1 MIQIKGNELYSFQTV
16 FPPKVEKNVRIRTR
30 LVTCTI
36 VNNHSGKSN
45 MEIMKAVLGLEDGQF
60 VVGEGFGIEGEC
72 AGELVFNTQ
81 MTGYMESLTDPSY
94 FGQILMFTFPLIGNY
109 GVDPQ
114 NFQNEKVCAL
124 GCVTKEIC
132 EKPAA
137 SPSIRSF
144 FEEKHLLGMSGV
156 DTRALTIKTR
166 VHGTMRAALV
176 VGCDDGDYAV
186 NLARRTPQITDIIPI
201 PEVSCRQPYRVFGK
215 GKRIAVID
223 LGIKKNMI
231 TSLAKRGGDLYV
243 FPHDVTSEQVRAC
256 KPDALFVSNGPGDP
270 KQAVHAIRCIRELLG
285 QLPIFG
291 ICMGNQVSALAIGGD
306 TYKLK
311 FGHRGANQPVR
322 FKDGRIFITTQNHGF
337 AVDEDSLPEGCR
349 VTYTNVN
356 DGTVE
361 GFENK
366 DLKLTTVQFH
376 PEAHGG
382 PRDTE
387 AHFFDA
393 LYRRIS

>member
-1 MIQIKGNELYSFQTV
+1 
-16 FPPKVEKNVRIRTR
+16 
-30 LVTCTI
+30 
-36 VNNHSGKSN
+36 
-45 MEIMKAVLGLEDGQF
+45 MEIMKAVLGLEDGQY
-60 VVGEGFGIEGEC
+60 VIGEGFGVEGEC

-109 GVDPQ
+109 GVDLQ
-114 NFQNEKVCAL
+114 NFQNRNICAL
-124 GCVTKEIC
+124 GCITKEIC

-137 SPSIRSF
+137 QPSIRSF
-144 FEEKHLLGMSGV
+144 FEENNLLGISGI
-156 DTRALTIKTR
+156 DTRALTIKLR

-176 VGCDDGDYAV
+176 IGSDDGDAAV
-186 NLARRTPQITDIIPI
+186 RLARKTPSITDIVPI
-201 PEVSCRQPYRVFGK
+201 PEVSCRQPYHIAGT

-231 TSLAKRGGDLYV
+231 TSLRKRGGDLHI
-243 FPHDVTSEQVRAC
+243 FPYNSTAKQVLAC
-256 KPDALFVSNGPGDP
+256 RPDALFVSNGPGDP
-270 KQAVHAIRCIRELLG
+270 KQATDAIRCIRELLG

-291 ICMGNQVSALAIGGD
+291 ICMGNQVSALALGGN

-322 FKDGRIFITTQNHGF
+322 YKDGRIFITTQNHGF
-337 AVDEDSLPEGCR
+337 AVDADSLPEGSK
-349 VTYTNVN
+349 VTYINVN

-361 GFENK
+361 GFENEK
-366 DLKLTTVQFH
+366 LCLTTVQFH

-387 AHFFDA
+387 AHFFDD
-393 LYRRIS
+393 LFRRIA

>member
-1 MIQIKGNELYSFQTV
+1 
-16 FPPKVEKNVRIRTR
+16 
-30 LVTCTI
+30 
-36 VNNHSGKSN
+36 
-45 MEIMKAVLGLEDGQF
+45 MEIMKAVLGLEDGQY
-60 VVGEGFGIEGEC
+60 VIGEGFGVKGEC

-94 FGQILMFTFPLIGNY
+94 FGQLLMFTFPLIGNY
-109 GVDPQ
+109 GVDLQ
-114 NFQNEKVCAL
+114 NFQNKKVCAL
-124 GCVTKEIC
+124 GCITKEIC

-137 SPSIRSF
+137 HLSIRSF
-144 FEEKHLLGMSGV
+144 FEENNLLGITGV
-156 DTRALTIKTR
+156 DTRALTIKLR

-176 VGCDDGDYAV
+176 VGSDDGEAAV
-186 NLARRTPQITDIIPI
+186 RLARRTPTISDIIPI
-201 PEVSCRQPYRVFGK
+201 PEVSCTEPYHVPGS

-231 TSLAKRGGDLYV
+231 TSLSKRGGDLFV
-243 FPHDVTSEQVRAC
+243 FPHNTTADQVLAC

-270 KQAVHAIRCIRELLG
+270 KQATHAIKCIRELLG
-285 QLPIFG
+285 RMPIFG
-291 ICMGNQVSALAIGGD
+291 ICMGNQVSALALGGN

-322 FKDGRIFITTQNHGF
+322 YKDGRIFITTQNHGF
-337 AVDEDSLPEGCR
+337 AVDAESLPEGSK

-361 GFENK
+361 GFENE
-366 DLKLTTVQFH
+366 DLRLTTVQFH

-393 LYRRIS
+393 LFRRIA

>member
-1 MIQIKGNELYSFQTV
+1 MD
-16 FPPKVEKNVRIRTR
+16 
-30 LVTCTI
+30 
-36 VNNHSGKSN
+36 
-45 MEIMKAVLGLEDGQF
+45 IMKAVLGFEDGDF
-60 VVGEGFGIEGEC
+60 VVGEGFGVEGEC

-109 GVDPQ
+109 GVDAK
-114 NFQNEKVCAL
+114 NFQNPRVCAL
-124 GCVTKEIC
+124 GCIAQEIC
-132 EKPAA
+132 EKPEHE
-137 SPSIRSF
+137 PSIRSF
-144 FEEKHLLGMSGV
+144 FEENHLFGMTGV
-156 DTRALTIKTR
+156 DTRALTIKAR

-176 VGCDDGDYAV
+176 VGSDDGEYAV
-186 NLARRTPQITDIIPI
+186 SLAKKTPTICDIVPI
-201 PEVSCRQPYRVFGK
+201 PEVSCKEPYHIPGT

-223 LGIKKNMI
+223 LGIKKNML
-231 TSLAKRGGDLYV
+231 TSLSKRHGDLYV
-243 FPHDVTSEQVRAC
+243 FPYNASPDQVMAC
-256 KPDALFVSNGPGDP
+256 KPDALFISNGPGDP
-270 KQAVHAIRCIRELLG
+270 KQATDAIRCVKELLG
-285 QLPIFG
+285 KLPVFG

-322 FKDGRIFITTQNHGF
+322 YKVVSNFTTTQNHGF
-337 AVDEDSLPEGCR
+337 AVDGASLPEGCT
-349 VTYTNVN
+349 VSYTNVN

-366 DLKLTTVQFH
+366 DLRLVTVQFH

-387 AHFFDA
+387 AHFFDS
-393 LYRRIS
+393 LFGRLS

>member
-1 MIQIKGNELYSFQTV
+1 
-16 FPPKVEKNVRIRTR
+16 
-30 LVTCTI
+30 
-36 VNNHSGKSN
+36 
-45 MEIMKAVLGLEDGQF
+45 MEIMKAVLGLENGESF
-60 VVGEGFGIEGEC
+60 VGEGFGVESEC

-94 FGQILMFTFPLIGNY
+94 FGQILMFTFPQIGNY

-114 NFQNEKVCAL
+114 NFQNPNVCAL
-124 GCVTKEIC
+124 GCIAKEIC
-132 EKPAA
+132 EKPAGH
-137 SPSIRSF
+137 PSIRSF
-144 FEEKHLLGMSGV
+144 FEENHLLGMSGI
-156 DTRALTIKTR
+156 DTRALTIRTR

-176 VGCDDGDYAV
+176 VGSDDGEYAV
-186 NLARRTPQITDIIPI
+186 SLARRTPTICDIIPI
-201 PEVSCRQPYRVFGK
+201 PEVSCRAPYHIPGS

-223 LGIKKNMI
+223 LGIKKNQL
-231 TSLAKRGGDLYV
+231 TSLSKRNGDLYV
-243 FPHDVTSEQVRAC
+243 FPHDTTSEQVLAC
-256 KPDALFVSNGPGDP
+256 SPAALFVSNGPGDP
-270 KQAVHAIRCIRELLG
+270 KQARQSIRCIRDLLG
-285 QLPIFG
+285 KLPIFG

-322 FKDGRIFITTQNHGF
+322 YKDGRIFITTQNHGF
-337 AVDEDSLPEGCR
+337 AVDADSLPEGCL

-361 GFENK
+361 GFEDE
-366 DLKLTTVQFH
+366 DLCLTTVQFH

-393 LYRRIS
+393 LFRRLA